1 MLQMMELKEE
11 LELRRT
17 WSSLQRVN
25 RFRSSLLDLI
35 NLVSD
40 VTDSCVEL
48 VRRLSEGKRYPVPMS
63 AAKLPA

>member
-1 MLQMMELKEE
+1 MMELKEE

-35 NLVSD
+35 NFDSD
-40 VTDSCVEL
+40 YAESFVEL

-63 AAKLPA
+63 AAKFPA

>member
-1 MLQMMELKEE
+1 MMELKEE

-35 NLVSD
+35 NLDSD
-40 VTDSCVEL
+40 YTD
-48 VRRLSEGKRYPVPMS
+48 P
-63 AAKLPA
+63 